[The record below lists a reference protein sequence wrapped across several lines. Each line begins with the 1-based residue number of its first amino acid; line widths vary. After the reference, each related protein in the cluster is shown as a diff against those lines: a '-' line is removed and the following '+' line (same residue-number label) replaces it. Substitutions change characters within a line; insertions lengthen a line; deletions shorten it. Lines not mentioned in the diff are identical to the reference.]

1 MEKDRI
7 VYPYILVYLRSVR
20 RLRTGLLGEIEKKAR
35 LENFPVSGPE
45 TSDLLELLCRLRQPE
60 RILEIGTCIG
70 FSALLM
76 AETCQGAHIDTVE
89 RNPVMLPLAKENFAK
104 FPHHHILQM
113 EGDALDILPKLD
125 GGYDLVFMDA
135 AKGQYPKFFMMI
147 KSLLKKGGILVAD
160 NVLFNGYVA
169 EGAPDVRR
177 NRTIVTRLD
186 EYLKTL
192 ENDADFQTVILPV
205 SDGVTVSYKIN

>member
-7 VYPYILVYLRSVR
+7 VYPYILDYLRSVR

-104 FPHHHILQM
+104 FPHHHI
-113 EGDALDILPKLD
+113 
-125 GGYDLVFMDA
+125 
-135 AKGQYPKFFMMI
+135 
-147 KSLLKKGGILVAD
+147 
-160 NVLFNGYVA
+160 
-169 EGAPDVRR
+169 
-177 NRTIVTRLD
+177 
-186 EYLKTL
+186 
-192 ENDADFQTVILPV
+192 PV
-205 SDGVTVSYKIN
+205 SYTHLSAVYQAPSAEFP